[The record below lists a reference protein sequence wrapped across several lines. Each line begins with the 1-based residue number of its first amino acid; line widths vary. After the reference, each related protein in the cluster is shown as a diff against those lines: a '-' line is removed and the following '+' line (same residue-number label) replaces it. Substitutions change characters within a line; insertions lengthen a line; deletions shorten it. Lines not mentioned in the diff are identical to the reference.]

1 MFRGQKSPQL
11 RAVTVWQPVSENFLY
26 GPSVGPAGT
35 VAHSHERQPVVNMP
49 IFLSHEMATATIPD
63 VHPQTSTSIRIQF
76 RVDQGNRGT
85 LPETIFAD
93 DVLPDFEC
101 ISGPIPFAYN

>member
-1 MFRGQKSPQL
+1 
-11 RAVTVWQPVSENFLY
+11 
-26 GPSVGPAGT
+26 
-35 VAHSHERQPVVNMP
+35 
-49 IFLSHEMATATIPD
+49 MATATIPD
-63 VHPQTSTSIRIQF
+63 VHPQTSTAIRIQF

>member
-1 MFRGQKSPQL
+1 LVPKRPRHTATGVSPWS
-11 RAVTVWQPVSENFLY
+11 TC
-26 GPSVGPAGT
+26 
-35 VAHSHERQPVVNMP
+35 H
-49 IFLSHEMATATIPD
+49 IFLTSREMATATIPD
-63 VHPQTSTSIRIQF
+63 VHPQTSTAIRIQF